1 MRTLLLSPIILIFS
15 FNSYNQVINGY
26 AKITAITGTTLLTVN
41 NVDETGDSFE
51 DGDFAIV
58 MQMQDDVIGANTA
71 DNASFGD
78 LGAIGSAGN
87 YEVVVIDSHT
97 EGAGV
102 PTTIS
107 LVNPLNQTYNIGAN
121 SSIQIITFPTFGT
134 PDYTSTSDMI
144 AKGWNGDVGGVVA
157 FNVPGVLTLAHNV
170 SADYA
175 GFRGANL
182 NAGGSVGCTGGSNY
196 RVTTGNN
203 HADKGE
209 GIYKATNGNYAAGRA
224 KILNGGGGGN
234 SHNAGGGGG
243 SNFSAGGIG
252 GPGWPNCAP
261 TAGGM
266 GGIDLSAEISGMR
279 IFMGGGGGSGEG
291 NNGLAIGG
299 RNGGGIVII
308 QADEIMT
315 TCGGGVIVS
324 ADGESVLSGS
334 GNDGNGGGGAA
345 GTILFDINTWN
356 LDPGCP
362 LTINNNGGD
371 GGDVNHGGFHGG
383 GGGGGLGPVIFT
395 TAVPT
400 TNVTI
405 NNGPGD
411 GGENCT
417 GCASTDGGSGAN
429 GDGVISLTT
438 TPLPVE
444 LVDFKVTLNSNL
456 KVDITW
462 TTKSEINNDYFV
474 VERSFNGEIWEKIV
488 KFYGAGNSSEEL
500 NYYTLDGN
508 PFSGLSYYR
517 LKQVD
522 FDGSSTY
529 SDLRSVKVERA
540 ESHIKVYPNPTA
552 NQLIIES
559 ENLSTERVKIY
570 NTLGQNMSANYHY
583 IEIGTDKLEL
593 NVSALP
599 SGVYYIV
606 VNSEVIRFTKS

>member
-1 MRTLLLSPIILIFS
+1 MRTLLLPLIILMFS
-15 FNSYNQVINGY
+15 FNANSQVINGY
-26 AKITAITGTTLLTVN
+26 AKVTAISGGNTLTVN
-41 NVDETGDSFE
+41 TVDESGDTFE

-78 LGAIGSAGN
+78 LSTIGSAGN
-87 YEVVVIDSHT
+87 YEIVKIASHV
-97 EGAGV
+97 EGAGL
-102 PTTIS
+102 PTSIT
-107 LVNPLNQTYNIGAN
+107 LVNTLNQTYNTGAN
-121 SSIQIITFPTFGT
+121 SSVQIITFPTFGS
-134 PDYTSTSDMI
+134 PDYTSTGNMM

-157 FNVPGVLTLAHNV
+157 FNVDGILTLAHSV

-175 GFRGANL
+175 GFRGASL
-182 NAGGSVGCTGGSNY
+182 NAGGSTGCTGGSNF
-196 RVTTGNN
+196 RVATGDN

-209 GIYKATNGNYAAGRA
+209 GIYKITNATYVAGRA
-224 KILNGGGGGN
+224 KILSGGGGGN

-243 SNFSAGGIG
+243 SNFSAGGMG
-252 GPGWPNCAP
+252 GPGWPNCSP

-308 QADEIMT
+308 KADEITT
-315 TCGGGVIVS
+315 TCAGGINVS
-324 ADGESVLSGS
+324 ANGESVTSGS

-345 GTILFDINTWN
+345 GTIIFDINTWN
-356 LDPGCP
+356 VDPGCP

-405 NNGPGD
+405 NNAPGA

-417 GCASTDGGSGAN
+417 GCVTTDDGSGN
-429 GDGVISLTT
+429 DGDGVISLAT

-444 LVDFKVTLNSNL
+444 LIDFRVTLNSNL
-456 KVDITW
+456 KVDINW
-462 TTKSEINNDYFV
+462 TTLSEINNDYFIV
-474 VERSFNGEIWEKIV
+474 QRSLNGQEWENIV
-488 KFYGAGNSSEEL
+488 KINGAGNSSEEL
-500 NYYTLDGN
+500 NYYTLDSN
-508 PFSGLSYYR
+508 PLNGLSYYR

-522 FDGSSTY
+522 FDGSVTY
-529 SDLRSVKVERA
+529 SDLRSIKIERSGSLVK
-540 ESHIKVYPNPTA
+540 IYPNPTVS
-552 NQLIIES
+552 QLVIES
-559 ENLSTERVKIY
+559 NNLSVDRIKIY

-583 IEIGTDKLEL
+583 TEVGTDKLKL
-593 NVSALP
+593 NVSSLP
-599 SGVYYIV
+599 AGVYYVV